1 MVVEFP
7 GNQQQG
13 AVSVDVVAVEVRAHT
28 VVAHYPQ
35 GKPEGVIAEHVGVAG
50 WRIPASLPVAPRVV
64 PSFIIKAKA
73 G

>member
-1 MVVEFP
+1 MLVVEFP

-13 AVSVDVVAVEVRAHT
+13 AVLVDVVAVEVRAHA
-28 VVAHYPQ
+28 VVAHYPK
-35 GKPEGVIAEHVGVAG
+35 GKPGVIAEHVGVAG